1 MLLPSIS
8 LSFFS
13 EVAAIILGWL
23 VKNLYEPFVV
33 SKRVLFLGKA
43 YVAYKYPFPFPS
55 GSIQYA

>member
-23 VKNLYEPFVV
+23 VKNLYELFVV
-33 SKRVLFLGKA
+33 SKRVSFLGKA